1 MSSTLVTKDDL
12 KSVLPKEVRSS
23 ITDSVVTLINDVSS
37 ADSTM
42 RESFRDNLVGFVKV
56 MREGSFKLTDYVNAV
71 RYVSY
76 RLTGLGIGE
85 SWKRTFPDRLKRLLD
100 EGASSN
106 HISGFSTAYN
116 KNKLVNLI
124 MEQSLVP
131 MYVLNLDMYQE
142 ALNVQAELMRSA
154 NSEMV
159 RTTAANSI
167 LVQLKK
173 PEDKTLKVDMNIN
186 EGKQIDELREV
197 TRKLAEAQLKS
208 IEAGSSTIIDVAR
221 SQIVSREI
229 IED

>member
-100 EGASSN
+100 EGASAN

-197 TRKLAEAQLKS
+197 TRKLAEAQLRS

>member
-42 RESFRDNLVGFVKV
+42 RENFRDNLVGFVKV
-56 MREGSFKLTDYVNAV
+56 MKEGSFKLTDYVNAV

-197 TRKLAEAQLKS
+197 TRKLAEAQLRS